1 MTKRFCNGYFNTIL
15 FVFLVV
21 VQSLSHW
28 LSMNKD
34 YNMNS
39 ATVSSRITNVSFV
52 LYQIEMITNRNTY
65 SIDDEQYLCSKRKA
79 NGTSHVLTG
88 DITYSFLSVAQ
99 KYSLSNT
106 IILSVKRLSIS
117 CLHGQTCKEYTIL
130 TLLAMY
136 RRLYGINVVV
146 FTDDSFT
153 MKVVRE
159 FGFIDHRII
168 HHNEY
173 GLPFLKYLFI
183 DAMKVSQ
190 TRIYTY
196 INADI
201 FVNIK
206 ILQAAEAYYHYRQN
220 GVLIEK

>member
-1 MTKRFCNGYFNTIL
+1 MQLFRLVWFLSLSTSVLIL
-15 FVFLVV
+15 CEL
-21 VQSLSHW
+21 QSL
-28 LSMNKD
+28 LNLND
-34 YNMNS
+34 DVII
-39 ATVSSRITNVSFV
+39 TLSSRTVKASFI
-52 LYQIEMITNRNTY
+52 LYYSRLFIIRNTY
-65 SIDDEQYLCSKRKA
+65 PVDEEQFICSKRKA
-79 NGTSHVLTG
+79 NATSYVLTG
-88 DITYSFLSVAQ
+88 DIKCSSLSVAH

-106 IILSVKRLSIS
+106 IIISIRQLSIN

-206 ILQAAEAYYHYRQN
+206 ILQAAEAYYHYRQD
-220 GVLIEK
+220 GVLIEI

>member
-1 MTKRFCNGYFNTIL
+1 MRLGFCLISINSSIVLL
-15 FVFLVV
+15 FLTVLF
-21 VQSLSHW
+21 LSH
-28 LSMNKD
+28 LQSKKD
-34 YNMNS
+34 YDS
-39 ATVSSRITNVSFV
+39 ITTPLSSRTTYVSFV
-52 LYQIEMITNRNTY
+52 LYQIDTITTRNTY

-88 DITYSFLSVAQ
+88 DIKCSFLSVAR

-106 IILSVKRLSIS
+106 IILSVKQLSIN

-146 FTDDSFT
+146 FTNDSFT

-159 FGFIDHRII
+159 FGFIHHRII
-168 HHNEY
+168 HYNEY

-206 ILQAAEAYYHYRQN
+206 ILQAAEAYYHYRQD